1 MAKITAEHLIAS
13 QEEIDTI
20 RAFFGDN
27 ALDIYVSQGG
37 DPFPAWDDIN
47 QKRIVSSTVK
57 PAGWQGKSMERIIR
71 NISKRFDVSLNIVED
86 LTESDIPILI
96 TNIPHNDSISGTF
109 DPEEYWASDEYQVF
123 LSMSYQT
130 GLWNDSPYIN
140 ERDTSLVKHDN
151 EEKLTWSKTFLHE
164 MGHLLGLEHPFD
176 RADGDWAVNE
186 NDETPTTPMGW
197 QSSTNAKGKYFT
209 FFQEVD
215 MEALDEIW
223 GEDPGYIERP
233 AKFKKKFVKK
243 INGKKMDDEMK
254 VFNVNKASFSLD
266 KDPIIHFASGKKEVK
281 VHSKHD
287 NDFIYDV
294 KKDRLYFNE
303 NGAEKG
309 LGEGGIVAIIKDID
323 GINESNFEFFD
334 LNLVHSDFG

>member
-1 MAKITAEHLIAS
+1 MPKANT
-13 QEEIDTI
+13 
-20 RAFFGDN
+20 
-27 ALDIYVSQGG
+27 
-37 DPFPAWDDIN
+37 
-47 QKRIVSSTVK
+47 
-57 PAGWQGKSMERIIR
+57 
-71 NISKRFDVSLNIVED
+71 
-86 LTESDIPILI
+86 
-96 TNIPHNDSISGTF
+96 
-109 DPEEYWASDEYQVF
+109 
-123 LSMSYQT
+123 
-130 GLWNDSPYIN
+130 
-140 ERDTSLVKHDN
+140 
-151 EEKLTWSKTFLHE
+151 
-164 MGHLLGLEHPFD
+164 
-176 RADGDWAVNE
+176 
-186 NDETPTTPMGW
+186 
-197 QSSTNAKGKYFT
+197 FT

-303 NGAEKG
+303 NGAS
-309 LGEGGIVAIIKDID
+309 LGEKVV
-323 GINESNFEFFD
+323 
-334 LNLVHSDFG
+334 L